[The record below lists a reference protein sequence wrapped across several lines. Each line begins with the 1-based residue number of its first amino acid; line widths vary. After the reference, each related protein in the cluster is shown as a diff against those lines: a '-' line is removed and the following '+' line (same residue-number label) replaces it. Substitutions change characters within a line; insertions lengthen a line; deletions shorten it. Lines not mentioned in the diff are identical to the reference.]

1 MSKARSLGERF
12 LQTGGN
18 LYKSGVDPYQEGGRK
33 KRRRRRVDPNEVVE
47 WITEPVLKTRGPRVG
62 PMRGT
67 LKEHL
72 DRIRPNPAANRR
84 TYPLRISDLGQNLEQ
99 TKNWRRGRK
108 GTRLHT
114 QSTGW
119 YLHGPRTGAPRP
131 GRKAAMIR
139 AYTHLALED
148 FQHPSRKTSQHFLE
162 MFKDLRRQRRER

>member
-1 MSKARSLGERF
+1 MKNVRARG
-12 LQTGGN
+12 
-18 LYKSGVDPYQEGGRK
+18 
-33 KRRRRRVDPNEVVE
+33 
-47 WITEPVLKTRGPRVG
+47 G

-72 DRIRPNPAANRR
+72 DRIRPTPDENRR
-84 TYPLRISDLGQNLEQ
+84 TYPVFISDLGQNLRQ
-99 TKNWRRGRK
+99 TKNWRKGRK
-108 GTRLHT
+108 GTKLHT

-119 YLHGPRTGAPRP
+119 YLYGPRTGAPRP

-148 FQHPSRKTSQHFLE
+148 FQHPGRKTSKNFLQ

>member
-1 MSKARSLGERF
+1 
-12 LQTGGN
+12 
-18 LYKSGVDPYQEGGRK
+18 
-33 KRRRRRVDPNEVVE
+33 
-47 WITEPVLKTRGPRVG
+47 
-62 PMRGT
+62 MRGT

-108 GTRLHT
+108 GTRFHT

-148 FQHPSRKTSQHFLE
+148 FQHPKRKTSQHFLE